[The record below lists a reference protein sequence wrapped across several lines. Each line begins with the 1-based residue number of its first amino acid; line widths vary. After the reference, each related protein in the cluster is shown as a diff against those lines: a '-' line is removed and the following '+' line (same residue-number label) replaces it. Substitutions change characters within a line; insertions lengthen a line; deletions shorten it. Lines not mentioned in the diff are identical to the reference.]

1 MAQTYDRF
9 QIENGHLL
17 SQLIV
22 DVSLTRIFKAL
33 NRTVETIRWLTNQRR
48 RRARPHPPQDLH
60 WGISYLRED
69 IQDIRQ
75 ETRQE
80 FQNVRQ
86 EFQNVRGE
94 FQNVRGEFQNVRQ
107 EIHDLR
113 QDMQQEFRQSRK
125 SVDSRFF
132 MLLGSMVTMTGIV
145 LAAVKL

>member
-1 MAQTYDRF
+1 MADEPTP
-9 QIENGHLL
+9 
-17 SQLIV
+17 
-22 DVSLTRIFKAL
+22 KAGA
-33 NRTVETIRWLTNQRR
+33 T
-48 RRARPHPPQDLH
+48 PPPQDLH
-60 WGISYLRED
+60 WGIAYLRED

-75 ETRQE
+75 ET
-80 FQNVRQ
+80 RQ

-113 QDMQQEFRQSRK
+113 QDMQLEFQQSRK
-125 SVDSRFF
+125 SIDSRFF